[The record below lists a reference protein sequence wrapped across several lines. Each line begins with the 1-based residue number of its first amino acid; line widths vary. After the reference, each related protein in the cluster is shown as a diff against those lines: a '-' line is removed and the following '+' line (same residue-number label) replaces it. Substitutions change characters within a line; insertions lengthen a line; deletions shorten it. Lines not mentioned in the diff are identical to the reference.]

1 VRIHCSTVLLQAL
14 SNPNHLFHFAMR
26 DSSSDVVAARYV
38 SGYLT
43 DDEYRELQNRLAAA
57 PEHGDVIPG
66 TGGFRKLR
74 WTDPRR
80 GKGRRDGL
88 RVIYYYF
95 PGEQQIWL
103 ITLYDKDEASDLT
116 PKERQALKSA
126 SEIELWARQAAK
138 LAKQRKSR
146 R

>member
-1 VRIHCSTVLLQAL
+1 MEFLEAPAFS
-14 SNPNHLFHFAMR
+14 
-26 DSSSDVVAARYV
+26 RYV

-43 DDEYRELQNRLAAA
+43 DDEYRELQNGLAAR

-74 WTDPRR
+74 WADPRR
-80 GKGRRDGL
+80 GKGRRGGL

-103 ITLYDKDEASDLT
+103 ITLYDKGEASDLT
-116 PKERQALKSA
+116 PKERQDLKSA
-126 SEIELWARQAAK
+126 IENEIRAREAVK
-138 LAKQRKSR
+138 LAKPRKSR

>member
-1 VRIHCSTVLLQAL
+1 MIIYANSVYSELYASGVPGIGWNSWKRR
-14 SNPNHLFHFAMR
+14 PF
-26 DSSSDVVAARYV
+26 ARYV

-57 PEHGDVIPG
+57 PDHGDVIPG

-74 WTDPRR
+74 WADPRR
-80 GKGRRDGL
+80 GKGRRGGL

-103 ITLYDKDEASDLT
+103 ITLYDKNEASDLT
-116 PKERQALKSA
+116 PKERQALKNA
-126 SEIELWARQAAK
+126 IESELRARQAAK

>member
-1 VRIHCSTVLLQAL
+1 MEFFEAPAFTRH
-14 SNPNHLFHFAMR
+14 
-26 DSSSDVVAARYV
+26 V

-43 DDEYRELQNRLAAA
+43 DDEYSELQNRLAAA

-80 GKGRRDGL
+80 GKGRRGGL

-95 PGEQQIWL
+95 PAEQQIWL

-126 SEIELWARQAAK
+126 SEIELRARQAAK

>member
-1 VRIHCSTVLLQAL
+1 MEFLEARAFT
-14 SNPNHLFHFAMR
+14 
-26 DSSSDVVAARYV
+26 RYV

-74 WTDPRR
+74 WIDPRR
-80 GKGRRDGL
+80 GKGRRGGL

-116 PKERQALKSA
+116 TKERQALKSA
-126 SEIELWARQAAK
+126 IEIELRARQAAK

>member
-1 VRIHCSTVLLQAL
+1 MEFLEAPAFT
-14 SNPNHLFHFAMR
+14 
-26 DSSSDVVAARYV
+26 RYV

-43 DDEYRELQNRLAAA
+43 EDEYRRLQNRLAAA

-74 WTDPRR
+74 WTDTRR
-80 GKGRRDGL
+80 GKGRRGGL

-126 SEIELWARQAAK
+126 IENELRARQAAK

>member
-1 VRIHCSTVLLQAL
+1 MEFLEAPAFT
-14 SNPNHLFHFAMR
+14 
-26 DSSSDVVAARYV
+26 RYV

-80 GKGRRDGL
+80 DKGRRGGL

-103 ITLYDKDEASDLT
+103 ITFYNNDEASDLT
-116 PKERQALKSA
+116 PKERQALKGA
-126 SEIELWARQAAK
+126 IESELRARQAAK
-138 LAKQRKSR
+138 LLKQRKSR

>member
-1 VRIHCSTVLLQAL
+1 MEFLEAPAFT
-14 SNPNHLFHFAMR
+14 
-26 DSSSDVVAARYV
+26 RYV

-57 PEHGDVIPG
+57 PEHGAVIPG

-74 WTDPRR
+74 WIDPRR
-80 GKGRRDGL
+80 GKGRRGGL

-103 ITLYDKDEASDLT
+103 ITLYDKDEASDLA

-126 SEIELWARQAAK
+126 SEIELRARQAAK

>member
-1 VRIHCSTVLLQAL
+1 MEFLEAPAFT
-14 SNPNHLFHFAMR
+14 
-26 DSSSDVVAARYV
+26 RYV

-80 GKGRRDGL
+80 GKGRRGGL

-116 PKERQALKSA
+116 PKGRQALKSA
-126 SEIELWARQAAK
+126 VEIELRARQAAK
-138 LAKQRKSR
+138 LAKHKKSSG
-146 R
+146 

>member
-1 VRIHCSTVLLQAL
+1 MAY
-14 SNPNHLFHFAMR
+14 SNRMEFLEAPAF
-26 DSSSDVVAARYV
+26 ARYV

-43 DDEYRELQNRLAAA
+43 DDEYRELQNRPAAA

-74 WTDPRR
+74 WIDPRR
-80 GKGRRDGL
+80 GKGRRGGL

-126 SEIELWARQAAK
+126 SEIELRARQAAK